1 MKEVKKM
8 GRPRST
14 AEGGKN
20 YTFYLSREVGEK
32 VKELG
37 GAKWITKKILE
48 VSPEIQEM
56 IELRKKIERLEN
68 EKIITLDFDPCGN
81 DYSYFDTDTLANY
94 AKLRFEERDGDFFY
108 TVTDDREQ
116 WKLVIPRLLDGLID
130 DRTLNRGSFFG
141 NKADAKKHLDESLK
155 DQYIDKERYDELVQE
170 LNELKLN

>member
-1 MKEVKKM
+1 MNFLTLITPKQSKTPSQVKNERSKKEWGVHAPQPKAAK
-8 GRPRST
+8 T
-14 AEGGKN
+14 N
-20 YTFYLSREVGEK
+20 TFYLSREVGEK

-116 WKLVIPRLLDGLID
+116 WKLVIPRH
-130 DRTLNRGSFFG
+130 
-141 NKADAKKHLDESLK
+141 A
-155 DQYIDKERYDELVQE
+155 
-170 LNELKLN
+170 